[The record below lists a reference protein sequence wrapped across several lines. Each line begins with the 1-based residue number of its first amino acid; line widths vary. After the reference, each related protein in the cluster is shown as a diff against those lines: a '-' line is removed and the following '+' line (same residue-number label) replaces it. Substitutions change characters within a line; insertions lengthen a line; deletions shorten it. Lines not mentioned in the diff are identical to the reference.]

1 MKIIKAGFDLWQR
14 DDQRG
19 GIAMIERAGRV
30 CYKTEE
36 YITPESADTFVKN
49 LIRRGHLAMLEHGDY
64 IFAIEDYHIYNN
76 IAEGLQML
84 RDKFGKAPKLAMT
97 NLDNRPIIS
106 GNVRA
111 WRELVASGSGA
122 AYYFTGQLD
131 PIFTDGLIPDAERID
146 DPRIRRIHASDLV
159 GRTEQLT
166 HNRQTVCFTTDR
178 GVSHEYVRHRNF
190 SFAMESTRYCNYSQG
205 RFGKELTVIEPC
217 YLVPHTEPYDLWKR
231 SCMTAETEYF
241 TMLNLG
247 LQAQEARAVL
257 PHSVKTD
264 LIMTGTLGDW
274 NHFFDLRA
282 RQVTGPAHPQA
293 VELAEPLMLEMANRF
308 PGVIEK

>member
-36 YITPESADTFVKN
+36 SITPESADTFVKN

-64 IFAIEDYHIYNN
+64 IFAVEDYHIYNN

-146 DPRIRRIHASDLV
+146 DPRIHRIHAGDLV

-205 RFGKELTVIEPC
+205 RFGNELTVIEPC
-217 YLVPHTEPYDLWKR
+217 YLLPHTEPYDLWKR

-247 LQAQEARAVL
+247 LLAQEARAVL

-274 NHFFDLRA
+274 NHFFDLRV

-293 VELAEPLMLEMANRF
+293 VELAEPLMLEMANHF
-308 PGVIEK
+308 PDVIEK